1 MNPNKPFWKL
11 GVSCLVLS
19 AVFFS
24 AQINCAGS
32 SVQQQE
38 QQQSQQPPPRS
49 STSTPPPSSQP
60 APDPATSIGPLPVKR
75 RKVWTNDD
83 VVVLRTPA
91 DNYQAEKEAKEA
103 ADAKAAAKE
112 AAIRA
117 ALKSEKEPPLDIEL
131 PATPEETEKALQ
143 TARDDV
149 QEETTILGRLH
160 RELLESPT
168 EQQAEK
174 QKQIDLL
181 AGKIETLQRDVKALQ
196 RHLETL
202 RAKSPEQN
210 PPAAPQ
216 PPPTTGS

>member
-1 MNPNKPFWKL
+1 MKPNKPLRKL
-11 GVSCLVLS
+11 GAFFVVLS
-19 AVFFS
+19 AVLFF

-32 SVQQQE
+32 SAQQQE
-38 QQQSQQPPPRS
+38 QQQSQPPPPPS
-49 STSTPPPSSQP
+49 SSTPPPSAQP
-60 APDPATSIGPLPVKR
+60 APDPPADIGPLPVKR

-112 AAIRA
+112 AAVRA

-143 TARDDV
+143 ATRDDV
-149 QEETTILGRLH
+149 QEETTILGKLH
-160 RELLESPT
+160 REMLESPA
-168 EQQAEK
+168 EQQA
-174 QKQIDLL
+174 QKQNEIDLL
-181 AGKIETLQRDVKALQ
+181 TGKIDTLQRDVKALQ
-196 RHLETL
+196 RHLEAL

-210 PPAAPQ
+210 PPAPPQ
-216 PPPTTGS
+216 PPPTAGS